1 MCAKAESGFVH
12 LRRSRSDRAVNPF
25 ELFDQISGAMLDKN
39 ERPGGLDCY
48 NRLLDDPGYS
58 RV

>member
-1 MCAKAESGFVH
+1 
-12 LRRSRSDRAVNPF
+12 
-25 ELFDQISGAMLDKN
+25 MLDKN